1 MLKSNRTP
9 ARLIAF
15 SIVLGVDFAGCQQ
28 PSQPGAMGIDRR
40 KAFLALDEIQ
50 PRPSLPRAT
59 ATPTSQPSESATRS
73 LTRARELIADQ
84 LWTEAMAACERAL
97 RDDPNSTEAHVLL
110 ARAALRQGNQALAE
124 SHLKETLRLD
134 PRSVA
139 AYQMLG
145 DIALHDNKTTEAI
158 TQFRL
163 ALLASGSLS
172 PTPERVLAH
181 FSLATSLRREGYL
194 TAALSQ
200 WEAFKV
206 AAKSPTQEMLE
217 HRELAELFILFKPKL
232 SDLIGEIQTELGRH
246 DLAAKT
252 YEETLA
258 ETPTM
263 PGLRARLARSLAK
276 AGRADAALEQ
286 VRRIL
291 SDAPDA
297 AENLTLLK
305 EICDET
311 RRPEQYDT
319 YLAELARKA
328 TNNAIRMKLAELLIE
343 RKQYDAARDVLA
355 SLVAAEPTD
364 AKANRLLLTL
374 RLSRGEV
381 REAMEG
387 VAKLLHD
394 DTSAYSELQSV
405 IAGDSFKLLREKM
418 LGESARLVQERGNDA
433 AAQFLHGDLQRLTGD
448 LKGAVDSFQAAT
460 KLQRNFGP
468 AWAALAQIH
477 ADRREWQEAIETAN
491 KAIKANAAD
500 SQTYL
505 CKGRAHL
512 TLDETDDAETALLEA
527 FRLDPKS
534 PEPLFLLAAEA
545 ERRGE
550 KRKCEQL
557 FKRILDDVDPRHIPS
572 RERLVRLYLNT
583 DKIEKARDYFSDFER
598 LGQSG
603 AAVERCAAM
612 IKLATSQNTSA
623 QGRIDEYR
631 AELNRIA
638 DKYPADSATRVD
650 LAMSHILVQDYDSA
664 IKEVDA
670 ALKVNAM
677 DPRARELRGTLL
689 MKLLDYEGAA
699 TIFREL
705 LAEHPRD
712 LNLLRNQLDLAI
724 NLADWGEAIRLL
736 DALMTREDL
745 CGGREAFMRQ
755 SIDYLIL
762 SERFD
767 DAVERA
773 KKWLDDNPTDATRRQ
788 TYLTTLRAAK
798 RTTDGIAASAKWLAD
813 DPTNAEV
820 RLIYIDQLMQA
831 DRYLEAEQKV
841 LSWMQSTPDDLNL
854 NGLLITLAWRGKHW
868 DRAIELAKTGAEIT
882 ENRPAYLASLGRTL
896 RLAGRFDEAID
907 FYRGRMKT
915 AGNEA
920 AFDELVATQMAAER
934 WKDAEQ
940 TIQSL
945 LAPQI
950 ARIKAGEQVDPL
962 LVIRLR
968 RQLANVFQLAGRDH
982 ASMEQLEEVLKIA
995 PSDPGINN
1003 DLGYTWIDAGMNM
1016 EQAEKMIR
1024 LAVRERPRE
1033 PAYLDSLGWLLYK
1046 QGKNREAIVYLER
1059 SIRMGETTDAV
1070 LFDHLGDALYRDGRK
1085 DEAAKRWRKSLDL
1098 LNAQTEGLEG
1108 IQNRKI
1114 RPKVEAKLRQMDANE
1129 PVDVAPVKGESATT
1143 QPSGR

>member
-1 MLKSNRTP
+1 MP
-9 ARLIAF
+9 ARLLASSLVFGIAL
-15 SIVLGVDFAGCQQ
+15 SGCQQ
-28 PSQPGAMGIDRR
+28 PAQPGATNASAIDRR
-40 KAFLALDEIQ
+40 KAFLSLDEIQ
-50 PRPSLPRAT
+50 PRPSLPRGASVP
-59 ATPTSQPSESATRS
+59 ASQPSDSAAKS
-73 LTRARELIADQ
+73 LVRARELIAEQ

-110 ARAALRQGNQALAE
+110 SRAALRQGNQALAE
-124 SHLKETLRLD
+124 SHLNETLRLD

-145 DIALHDNKTTEAI
+145 DIALRDNKTTEAI
-158 TQFRL
+158 AQFRL
-163 ALLASGSLS
+163 ALLASGASS

-181 FSLATSLRREGYL
+181 FSLATSLRKEGYL
-194 TAALSQ
+194 TAALGQ
-200 WEAFKV
+200 WEAFKA
-206 AAKSPTQEMLE
+206 AAKSPTPEMLD
-217 HRELAELFILFKPKL
+217 HRELAELFILFKSKL
-232 SDLIGEIQTELGRH
+232 PDLIGEIQTELGRH

-252 YEETLA
+252 YEEALA
-258 ETPTM
+258 DAPAT
-263 PGLRARLARSLAK
+263 PGLRVRLARSLAK
-276 AGRADAALEQ
+276 AGRADAAMEQ
-286 VRRIL
+286 VRQIL
-291 SDAPDA
+291 LNAPDA

-311 RRPEQYDT
+311 RRPEQYDA
-319 YLAELARKA
+319 YLAELARNA
-328 TNNAIRMKLAELLIE
+328 TNAAIRIKLAELLIE
-343 RKQYDAARDVLA
+343 RKQDDAARDVLTA
-355 SLVAAEPTD
+355 LVAADPTD
-364 AKANRLLLTL
+364 AKANRLLFTL

-381 REAMEG
+381 REAMDAA
-387 VAKLLHD
+387 AKLLHE
-394 DTSAYSELQSV
+394 DTTAYDELHLV
-405 IAGDSFKLLREKM
+405 IAGDASRPFRAKM
-418 LGESARLVQERGNDA
+418 LEESAILTQERGSDA
-433 AAQFLHGDLQRLTGD
+433 AVWFLRGELQRLTGD

-460 KLQRNFGP
+460 KLQRTFGP

-505 CKGRAHL
+505 CKGKAHL

-583 DKIEKARDYFSDFER
+583 DKMEKARDYFSDFER
-598 LGQSG
+598 LGQTG

-612 IKLATSQNTSA
+612 LKLATSQNTSA

-631 AELNRIA
+631 SDLNRIA
-638 DKYPADSATRVD
+638 EKYPTDSATRVD
-650 LAMSHILVQDYDSA
+650 LAMSHILVLDYESA

-670 ALKVNAM
+670 ALKVNPA

-699 TIFREL
+699 TVFREL

-724 NLADWGEAIRLL
+724 NLADWSEAIRLL
-736 DALMTREDL
+736 DALMVREDL
-745 CGGREAFMRQ
+745 RGGREAFMRQ
-755 SIDYLIL
+755 AIDYLIL

-767 DAVERA
+767 EAVERA

-788 TYLTTLRAAK
+788 AYLTALRAAK
-798 RTTDGIAASAKWLAD
+798 RPADGIAAASRWLAD

-831 DRYLEAEQKV
+831 ERYLEAEQKV
-841 LSWMQSTPDDLNL
+841 LSWMQRTPDDLNL

-907 FYRGRMKT
+907 FYRGRMKS

-982 ASMEQLEEVLKIA
+982 ASMEQLEEVFKIA

-1003 DLGYTWIDAGMNM
+1003 DLGYTWIDADMNM

-1033 PAYLDSLGWLLYK
+1033 AAYLDSLGWLYYK

-1114 RPKVEAKLRQMDANE
+1114 RPRVEAKLRQFEAME
-1129 PVDVAPVKGESATT
+1129 PVDVAPVLGKAATT
-1143 QPSGR
+1143 QPTGR